1 MHQSHVIEVS
11 GLFAGA
17 AVSHGGRFRFLAVH
31 PKVEKPD
38 HNLWH
43 LPPDMLRAVS
53 GMIRTG
59 APRLPPCHSRRRRF
73 TRCRQLSL
81 QEHP

>member
-17 AVSHGGRFRFLAVH
+17 AIAISHGGRFSFLAVH
-31 PKVEKPD
+31 PRVEKPD

-43 LPPDMLRAVS
+43 LPRDMLRAVS

-59 APRLPPCHSRRRRF
+59 GPASHLAIPDAAALPD
-73 TRCRQLSL
+73 TGN
-81 QEHP
+81 